1 MEVTDFITS
10 HMKKTL
16 LVGLSVALLGAGAAF
31 FIISSSDSPTAPD
44 NLSQSSSN

>member
-1 MEVTDFITS
+1 MKMTDFTTS

-44 NLSQSSSN
+44 NLSQTTAQ